1 MRFLSIAE
9 LPSGDLRRWL
19 RENWPHF
26 STSKL
31 RHLWGKNVHVFH
43 KNSVRY
49 EAKLLGNSNISLNF
63 DSILRQVCGKN
74 IICFMESY
82 ASHERNLPHL
92 FKLPPPGLIEIYK
105 FSLNFWCILRQVCG
119 KNILMENNASHEGKL
134 PHLFKQ
140 PPPGLIEIYKFSL
153 NFQWILRQVCGKNIN
168 WFSRNL
174 RQSWGK
180 TFIGLFY

>member
-1 MRFLSIAE
+1 MTSWKVEKEFKKTELKISSMTRNYFLNRAYAKPLIIILS
-9 LPSGDLRRWL
+9 LTKSSSSPSGDLRRWL

-92 FKLPPPGLIEIYK
+92 FK
-105 FSLNFWCILRQVCG
+105 
-119 KNILMENNASHEGKL
+119 
-134 PHLFKQ
+134 Q

-153 NFQWILRQVCGKNIN
+153 NFQWILRQVCGK
-168 WFSRNL
+168 
-174 RQSWGK
+174 
-180 TFIGLFY
+180 T